1 MAKKVGTLALAMEG
15 DLSSAPRRFSLS
27 IIKSI
32 LSSHISKVF
41 YNLFLRISFLFL
53 ENQEIHCA
61 FQVVGGNI
69 VPEENEIT
77 AGDFGLRVR
86 RAQEQ

>member
-1 MAKKVGTLALAMEG
+1 MAKKVETLAPAMAG
-15 DLSSAPRRFSLS
+15 DLSSAPRRFSLF
-27 IIKSI
+27 IIECI
-32 LSSHISKVF
+32 LSSHILKMF
-41 YNLFLRISFLFL
+41 YYLFLRISFFSKSR
-53 ENQEIHCA
+53 IHCA

-86 RAQEQ
+86 RAPDQ

>member
-1 MAKKVGTLALAMEG
+1 MVKKVETLALAMEG

-27 IIKSI
+27 IIESI
-32 LSSHISKVF
+32 LSSHILKVF
-41 YNLFLRISFLFL
+41 YYLFLRISFFL